1 MVRGVKIAIVVV
13 LLGAAAGLAYW
24 EHERAERAEAE
35 AAARTEATN
44 AMAEVNAGQASLAAQ
59 LNNATTDVITASMI
73 SMPRAGAAITNSI
86 LPVIDGYL
94 AKLDRALLL
103 SGAYLA
109 FHPELPQKT
118 RDALATLDKTS
129 KQLHGFRDQLV
140 KLADEAVK
148 GTLTLDELGSQL
160 TNISMSLLLH

>member
-1 MVRGVKIAIVVV
+1 MARGVKIAIVVV
-13 LLGAAAGLAYW
+13 LFGALAGVAYW
-24 EHERAERAEAE
+24 QHERAERAEAE

-44 AMAEVNAGQASLAAQ
+44 AMAEVNTAQASFGDQ
-59 LNNATTDVITASMI
+59 LKSASTDVLTASMI

-148 GTLTLDELGSQL
+148 GTLTLDELANQL
-160 TNISMSLLLH
+160 AAVSMSLLLH

>member
-1 MVRGVKIAIVVV
+1 
-13 LLGAAAGLAYW
+13 
-24 EHERAERAEAE
+24 
-35 AAARTEATN
+35 
-44 AMAEVNAGQASLAAQ
+44 
-59 LNNATTDVITASMI
+59 
-73 SMPRAGAAITNSI
+73 MPRAGAAITNSI

-94 AKLDRALLL
+94 SKLDRALLL